1 MSWIGKVLEE
11 LNDAAIV
18 QTIQSDNV
26 ADVEQADDFVQMT
39 TTKAQACHL
48 ASALHEFVL
57 AQPRLFHV
65 SAVAALN
72 NMCIT
77 LNKSMKHS
85 WKHGFDR
92 PVCGLEVIL
101 MC

>member
-1 MSWIGKVLEE
+1 
-11 LNDAAIV
+11 
-18 QTIQSDNV
+18 
-26 ADVEQADDFVQMT
+26 MT
-39 TTKAQACHL
+39 TTKAQAFQ

-65 SAVAALN
+65 SVVAALK
-72 NMCIT
+72 NMCTT

-92 PVCGLEVIL
+92 PVCGQEVIL